1 MEGVEEDDEDVE
13 EGMDEDEED
22 DEEGVDEDDEEG
34 KDEDED
40 DDEEGVDEDDEEG
53 VDEDEEEAGDEE
65 DEDEEEWGDEE
76 DEAEFYLGESAL
88 MAEQTAIL
96 ESIQDEA
103 YVESN
108 RHFLQVEQ
116 AKTDAL
122 FDELDAEQEAEAND
136 VDVGMEIVDIS
147 DDGE

>member
-1 MEGVEEDDEDVE
+1 MDEDDEDVE
-13 EGMDEDEED
+13 EGLDEDDLD

-34 KDEDED
+34 DDED
-40 DDEEGVDEDDEEG
+40 D
-53 VDEDEEEAGDEE
+53 EEAGDEE

-108 RHFLQVEQ
+108 RRFLWEEQ
-116 AKTDAL
+116 AKTNVL
-122 FDELDAEQEAEAND
+122 FDKLDAEQEAEAND
-136 VDVGMEIVDIS
+136 VDVRMKIVDIP